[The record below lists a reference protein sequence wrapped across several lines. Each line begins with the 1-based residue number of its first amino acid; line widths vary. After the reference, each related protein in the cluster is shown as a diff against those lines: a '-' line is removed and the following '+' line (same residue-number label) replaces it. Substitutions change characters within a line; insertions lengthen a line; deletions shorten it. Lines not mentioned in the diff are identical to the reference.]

1 MRVASFRSKALLR
14 LWSNDSARG
23 LPANQVRRLRLALSA
38 ISAAANVR
46 MLASVPGWRLHA
58 LKGER
63 SGVWSLS
70 ITGNWRLTFRL
81 DGETVHDID
90 LEDYH

>member
-1 MRVASFRSKALLR
+1 MRVASFRSKALQR
-14 LWSNDSARG
+14 LWTNDNTRG
-23 LPANQVRRLRLALSA
+23 LPPEQVRRLRLALSVR
-38 ISAAANVR
+38 SAATNIR

-63 SGVWSLS
+63 AGAWSMS

-81 DGETVHDID
+81 EGETVHDID